1 MNIIISGAS
10 GFLGQ
15 HLSKA
20 FLRKNWNVSAISR
33 SDLELPDLLLSAKL
47 ASADVIIN
55 LSGATIARRWN
66 SKYKEILRSSRLI
79 TTHKLVSALA
89 LCPLQSR
96 LFISVSASGI
106 YSSSGVHD
114 EENAVYSNNF
124 LGNLCQEWEREAIN
138 ASPFARIVIFRLGVA
153 LGKDGGALQK
163 MLPSFKLGVGGTI
176 GNGLQAFP
184 WIHIDDVVNAFVFAI
199 ENPPLSGAFN
209 LTSPQRINN
218 HNFTKALAK
227 TLKRPAF
234 IPIPSWILKIIYG
247 EGATALTSGQSIIP
261 KRLPENG
268 FNFRYTDIEQALRDI
283 FS

>member
-15 HLSKA
+15 HLSRT
-20 FLRKNWNVSAISR
+20 FLMKNWDVSAISR
-33 SDLELPDLLLSAKL
+33 SDLELPDHLLSAKL

-55 LSGATIARRWN
+55 LSGATIARRWS

-114 EENAVYSNNF
+114 EENAVYSNDF

-138 ASPFARIVIFRLGVA
+138 ASPFARIVIFRLGVV

-163 MLPSFKLGVGGTI
+163 MLPSFGLGVGGTI

-199 ENPPLSGAFN
+199 ENSQLSGAFN

-218 HNFTKALAK
+218 HNFTKTLAK

-283 FS
+283 LS